1 MTSAY
6 EGWGLTLTEAQQMGC
21 VPIAFDSYS
30 SVFDIIENGKNGFII
45 ENHNLEKYIYKM
57 KLLMS
62 NKKQRNEMAL
72 QSISLSKRY
81 ELPIIIKLWEE
92 LICN

>member
-1 MTSAY
+1 
-6 EGWGLTLTEAQQMGC
+6 
-21 VPIAFDSYS
+21 
-30 SVFDIIENGKNGFII
+30 
-45 ENHNLEKYIYKM
+45 M